1 MIAVTGSLPVL
12 PTTFQESL
20 RIGGRLFVI
29 VGDAPVMEAKLIT
42 RVGEHEYQEEGL
54 FETDIPP
61 LRNALQP
68 NRFVL

>member
-1 MIAVTGSLPVL
+1 M
-12 PTTFQESL
+12 
-20 RIGGRLFVI
+20 I

-42 RVGEHEYQEEGL
+42 RVGQHEYQEEGL